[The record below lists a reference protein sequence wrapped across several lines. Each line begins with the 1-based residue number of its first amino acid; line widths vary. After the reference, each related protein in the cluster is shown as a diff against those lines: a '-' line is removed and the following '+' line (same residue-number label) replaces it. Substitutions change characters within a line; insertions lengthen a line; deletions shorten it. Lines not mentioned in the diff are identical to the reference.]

1 MKEYIAID
9 HIDQLFSMPDFRQR
23 AFRDEVRNYMKHHP
37 FQHLKTEWGRF
48 DGVQLK
54 GEAAKKLAKEVLS
67 EMTLEQKVNQM
78 SGDYPPALSEC
89 AFERYNVTPFYAGE
103 DLELN
108 IPAVKFTDGPAG
120 VVIGYH
126 STAFPAAIARAASFN
141 TQLETRIGEAIGIEA
156 RSLGAN
162 LFAGVCINVLRHPG
176 WGRAQETYGEDPC
189 LLGKMGCASISGV
202 QKHVMACVK
211 HFAANSMENSRFK
224 VDVQMSERTLREV
237 YLPHFKKCIEAGA
250 AAVMSAY
257 NRFRGQWCG
266 HNNYLLT
273 EVLKKEWEFDGFVM
287 SDFGYGIRGTIEPA
301 NAGLDLEMNNT
312 QFFGKRLVK
321 AVRDGLVSEDK
332 INDAVLRL
340 LLKKIEFASVG
351 DKELYGYRKPACPEH
366 IALAKEAAEES
377 IVLLKN
383 NGLLPLNKEK
393 VKKILI
399 AGDLAK
405 LGAIGD
411 SKGSSAVFAPYIID
425 NYTGLANEAPN
436 VQFSF
441 VRGVVADEVRQKGKM
456 YDAVIVF
463 VGLTYEDE
471 GEYFADSDNSSL
483 GGDRKD
489 LSLPKLQWDMIEAA
503 CEGNKNTIV
512 VIQGGGAVEMESFK
526 AMPAAIL
533 MQWYPGMEGGSAL
546 AEIIFGKINPSA
558 KLPVSIYAKPWELP
572 YFEKDVTEIQYDYD
586 HGYFAADKY
595 GYHLTYPFGFGLS
608 YTSFYISA
616 PVCTVSDNCICA
628 EVSVTN
634 IGERAGAEVV
644 QLYIGY
650 EDSAVSRHVK
660 ELKDF
665 KKVYLKP
672 RETVKVL
679 LKADMQDLAYYDEEN
694 HQWIEEKITYIVYT
708 GNSSSIS
715 DLKSTRIT
723 L

>member
-23 AFRDEVRNYMKHHP
+23 DFRDEVRAYMKEHP
-37 FQHLKTEWGRF
+37 FKHLKTEWGRF
-48 DGVQLK
+48 EGIQLK
-54 GEAAKKLAKEVLS
+54 GEEARKLAEEILS

-103 DLELN
+103 DLEMN
-108 IPAVKFTDGPAG
+108 IPAIKFTDGPAG
-120 VVIGYH
+120 VVLGYH
-126 STAFPAAIARAASFN
+126 ATAFPAAIARAASFN
-141 TQLETRIGEAIGIEA
+141 TELEKRIGEAIGIEA

-189 LLGKMGCASISGV
+189 LLGKMGCAVISGV

-273 EVLKKEWEFDGFVM
+273 EILKKEWGFDGFVM
-287 SDFGYGIRGTIEPA
+287 SDFGYGIRGTAEPA

-312 QFFGKRLVK
+312 QFYGKRLVK
-321 AVRDGLVSEDK
+321 AVREGHVSEEK
-332 INDAVLRL
+332 INESVLRL
-340 LLKKIEFASVG
+340 LSKKIEFASVG
-351 DKELYGYRKPACPEH
+351 DRKLYDSKKPACPEH
-366 IALAKEAAEES
+366 IALAKEAAGES

-383 NGLLPLNKEK
+383 NGILPLKKET

-411 SKGSSAVFAPYIID
+411 SKGSSAVFPPYIID
-425 NYTGLANEAPN
+425 NYTGLTKEAPDI
-436 VQFSF
+436 QFSF
-441 VRGVVADEVRQKGKM
+441 VRGVVADEVRQKGKAC
-456 YDAVIVF
+456 DAVIVF
-463 VGLTYEDE
+463 AGLTYEEE
-471 GEYFADSDNSSL
+471 GEYFSDSDNSSI

-489 LSLPKLQWDMIEAA
+489 LSLSKLQWDMIEAA

-546 AEIIFGKINPSA
+546 AEILFGKINPSA
-558 KLPVSIYAKPWELP
+558 KLPVSIYAKPWQLP
-572 YFEKDVTEIQYDYD
+572 YFEKDVAEIEYGYE
-586 HGYFAADKY
+586 HGYFAADQY
-595 GYHLTYPFGFGLS
+595 GYCLTYPFGFGLS

-616 PVCTVSDNCICA
+616 PVCTVSDGFICA
-628 EVSVTN
+628 EVSVENT
-634 IGERAGAEVV
+634 GERAGAEVV

-650 EDSAVSRHVK
+650 EASLVSRHVK

-672 RETVKVL
+672 KETTRVE
-679 LKADMQDLAYYDEEN
+679 LKAALKDLAYYDEEKRR
-694 HQWIEEKITYIVYT
+694 WVEEKITYIVYT
-708 GNSSSIS
+708 GNSSAAS
-715 DLKSTRIT
+715 DLKYARVCP
-723 L
+723 